1 QDVRRVALA
10 LLKNGGKIIA
20 ETRDILEEEFSI
32 RITERTYS
40 NTNAAA
46 MLSAGWPREALQE
59 LTDLMDLP
67 EEGDMTRQNAYS
79 DYLWSQAYADL
90 GLIDAAVT
98 PAQDAL
104 VRMKQIKSRIHIMR
118 IAGLQEQLSQL
129 DSKNIEVIR
138 LGVMVNL

>member
-1 QDVRRVALA
+1 
-10 LLKNGGKIIA
+10 
-20 ETRDILEEEFSI
+20 
-32 RITERTYS
+32 
-40 NTNAAA
+40 

-67 EEGDMTRQNAYS
+67 EEGDMARQNAYT

-90 GLIDAAVT
+90 GLIDAAAT

-104 VRMKQIKSRIHIMR
+104 VRMKQIKSRIHIIR
-118 IAGLQEQLSQL
+118 IAGLQGQLSQL
-129 DSKNIEVIR
+129 DSKHIEVIR